1 MKKLLGF
8 AAALTI
14 AVTSAAWAQG
24 VQTGTLTGTVVD
36 QSGLVLPGVTVTAS
50 SPAMQGVR
58 VTVTEGNGQYSLPGL
73 PPGTYTVV
81 FELQGMATVT
91 RENAVVPLGGAA
103 TVNATLGLANLTE
116 TVTVTAEVPS
126 VLVTPTAVT
135 NLTAKE
141 VDTIPIGRTPARIA
155 EFAPGLTDNTP
166 NVGQIT
172 VSGSFAYDNVFMVN
186 GVDVNDN
193 LFGTSNDLFIED
205 AIAET
210 QVLTSGISAEY
221 GRFSGGVINLI
232 TKSGGNDF
240 TGALRV
246 NLTNP
251 AWNDESPL
259 EKSRGTEHVDKVS
272 KFYEGTLGGPI
283 VRDRVWFFSAGRRER
298 SETQGALAQINTP
311 FVTGVENDRYEVKI
325 TGTPYANQTVYGSY
339 INNSTKQNHLA
350 SLNATLAIDDNVFI
364 NRETPNK
371 LFVTNYNG
379 VVASKFFVTGQFSQK
394 QFGFRNAGGTSTAIA
409 DSPFRTRGVLG
420 VPASLHYH
428 APFFSALDPEN
439 RDNQQIA
446 ASVAHFLSTS
456 TTGSHDLKAGF
467 EHYTSTR
474 TGGNSQ
480 SATGYVFQSD
490 YAVTA
495 AGAPALDAQGRIIPR
510 FVPGTSRLQRWI
522 STPGAELNIYTVS
535 GYVQDRWSVN
545 RLLTVDIGTRYE
557 FVKSETS
564 DGIVGASA
572 SALVPRLAATFD
584 VQGDGKTT
592 LQTTY
597 AHYAGKASE
606 AQFGRNTS
614 VGSPSLVTYQYTG
627 PAGEGFNF
635 APGMDIANYS
645 TIVSGN
651 FPTANVFFADDLHS
665 PITREFTVSAGR
677 EIGKGYVKSIY
688 TWRRTTGFIEDF
700 INDPTAGGK
709 ISVVRDGANFGTF
722 DRVLYQNSNDPIR
735 RYQGLQFLGRYG
747 FADNFAVNGH
757 WTVQLKNEG
766 NFEGEATNQP
776 GNPSDLG
783 DYPEILVP
791 SRNFP
796 SGRINDYQRHKM
808 RIWATYNQKLG
819 RAGSIDLAPVWK
831 YNSALTYSLFASGVP
846 LTSIQ
851 LARNPGYARLPG
863 GGSQTLFFDERGSEE
878 FEGYGIVDFAATY
891 QIPIWKTV
899 RPWLK
904 VEMFNALNND
914 KLIAW
919 TTTVTPDPS
928 SQVDA
933 NGLPTGYIKASNFGQ
948 PRNNADYP
956 RPLPGI
962 DGGRTFQMSF
972 GLRF

>member
-8 AAALTI
+8 VVALALAGST
-14 AVTSAAWAQG
+14 AAWAQG
-24 VQTGTLTGTVVD
+24 VQTGTVTGTVVD
-36 QSGLVLPGVTVTAS
+36 QQGGVLPGVTVTVT
-50 SPAMQGVR
+50 SPALQGAR
-58 VTVTEGNGQYSLPGL
+58 DTVTDANGVYSLPGL
-73 PPGTYTVV
+73 PPGRYTVQ
-81 FELQGMATVT
+81 FELDGMATVT
-91 RENAVVPLGGAA
+91 RPETVVPLGGVASVDA
-103 TVNATLGLANLTE
+103 TMGIASLTE
-116 TVTVTAEVPS
+116 TVTVTAEAPS
-126 VLVTPTAVT
+126 VLVMPTAVT

-166 NVGQIT
+166 NVGQVT

-193 LFGTSNDLFIED
+193 LFGTANNLFIED

-210 QVLTSGISAEY
+210 QVLTSGVSAEY

-232 TKSGGNDF
+232 TKSGGNTF
-240 TGALRV
+240 TGAGRV

-251 AWNDESPL
+251 AWNDETPL
-259 EKSRGTEHVDKVS
+259 EKSRNTEHVDKIS

-283 VRDRVWFFSAGRRER
+283 LRDRLWFFTAGRRER
-298 SETQGALAQINTP
+298 SDTQGALAQINTP
-311 FVTGVENDRYEVKI
+311 FVTNVENDRYEIKL

-339 INNSTKQNHLA
+339 INNSTKQNNLA
-350 SLNATLAIDDNVFI
+350 SLNASLSIDNNVFI

-379 VVASKFFVTGQFSQK
+379 VVASKFFVTGQYSQK
-394 QFGFRNAGGTSTAIA
+394 EFGFRNAGGTSTALE

-420 VPASLHYH
+420 VPASLHYN

-439 RDNQQIA
+439 RNNRQMA
-446 ASVAHFLSTS
+446 GSLAYFLTTS
-456 TTGSHDLKAGF
+456 RGGSHDLKTGF

-490 YAVTA
+490 YAITS
-495 AGAPALDAQGRIIPR
+495 AGSPLLDAQGRIIPR
-510 FVPGTSRLQRWI
+510 FVPGTSRLQNWI

-545 RLLTVDIGTRYE
+545 RFLTLDL
-557 FVKSETS
+557 
-564 DGIVGASA
+564 GASA
-572 SALVPRLAATFD
+572 SALVPRLAATYD
-584 VQGDGKTT
+584 VQGDGRTT
-592 LQTTY
+592 LQATY

-614 VGSPSLVTYQYTG
+614 VGSPSRIDYSYTG
-627 PAGEGFNF
+627 PAGEGFDF
-635 APGMDIANYS
+635 APGMDLANYT
-645 TIVSGN
+645 TIIGGN
-651 FPTANVFFADDLHS
+651 FPTANVFFADDLRS
-665 PITREFTVSAGR
+665 PLTREFTVSAGR
-677 EIGKGYVKSIY
+677 EIGKGFVKSIY

-700 INDPTAGGK
+700 INDPSAAGK
-709 ISVVRDGANFGTF
+709 ITVIRGGANFGTF
-722 DRVLYQNSNDPIR
+722 DRVLYQNSDDPIR
-735 RYQGLQFLGRYG
+735 RYQAAQFLGRYNVAG
-747 FADNFAVNGH
+747 NFAVNGH
-757 WTVQLKNEG
+757 WTVQIKNEG

-791 SRNFP
+791 ERNYP
-796 SGRINDYQRHKM
+796 SGRLNDFQRHKV
-808 RIWATYNQKLG
+808 RVWATYNQSLG

-831 YNSALTYSLFASGVP
+831 YNSALTYSLSASGVP
-846 LTSIQ
+846 LSAIQ
-851 LARNPGYARLPG
+851 LANNPGYARLPG
-863 GGSQTLFFDERGSEE
+863 GGSQTLFFGERGSEE
-878 FEGYGIVDFAATY
+878 FAGYGLVDFAATY
-891 QIPIWKTV
+891 QIPVWSSV

-904 VEMFNALNND
+904 LELFNVLNND

-919 TTTVTPDPS
+919 TTTVTPDPTS
-928 SQVDA
+928 ALDA
-933 NGLPTGYIKASNFGQ
+933 NGLPTGFIRANNFGQ

-972 GLRF
+972 GVRF